1 MSPVALDGESE
12 VKAECRGS
20 VKLPRYE
27 VSSSR
32 YVCGTTVP
40 EPDVSSVGTAEL
52 VSVPRVLRWVSD
64 EKEDKDW
71 DVDGS
76 PVVRAPDVKNASS
89 DTETWDSGFV
99 GRARET
105 PPRALGGGVMTT
117 SRRSVGPLD
126 TVTGDPSPMR
136 ARPKPNPGRAS
147 LARRSADSNS
157 SPRSVMEVVRR
168 RELLRLGGITRGSP
182 G

>member
-1 MSPVALDGESE
+1 M
-12 VKAECRGS
+12 
-20 VKLPRYE
+20 
-27 VSSSR
+27 
-32 YVCGTTVP
+32 
-40 EPDVSSVGTAEL
+40 
-52 VSVPRVLRWVSD
+52 SD
-64 EKEDKDW
+64 ENDDTEW
-71 DVDGS
+71 DAGGS
-76 PVVRAPDVKNASS
+76 PEVRAPDVKNVSS
-89 DTETWDSGFV
+89 DTEVRDSGLA
-99 GRARET
+99 GRVREP
-105 PPRALGGGVMTT
+105 PPRAPGGGVTIT
-117 SRRSVGPLD
+117 SRRRVGPLD